1 MDAEAFAAVHGDE
14 WDELEALVRRRW
26 LSGEQSDRLVLLYQ
40 RTATH
45 LSQLRS
51 ASGDP
56 FVVSRLSRLVARAR
70 TRLAGAR
77 EPAWRD
83 LARFVAVSF
92 PAALWRVRW
101 WTAGA
106 AAATLVVATATAL
119 WIVRDPAVLA
129 SLGTPEDLRQ
139 YVDSDF
145 AGYYSA
151 DPAAAFSARV
161 WTNNAW
167 IAAQCVAFGISG
179 VWVPFVLFQN
189 AVGVGS
195 AAGLMISYGQGP
207 LFFGLILPHGLL
219 ELTCVFVAGGAGM
232 KLFWALVDPGPRP
245 RSRAVA
251 EEGRALVTVALGL
264 VVVLGVSGLVEGFV
278 TPSALPTWARISIGA
293 LVLAAFLAYGGV
305 LGRRAVRA
313 GETGDVREEHREAV
327 QPTAG

>member
-1 MDAEAFAAVHGDE
+1 MDAEAFAAVHSDE
-14 WDELEALVRRRW
+14 WDELEQLLRRRQ
-26 LSGEQSDRLVLLYQ
+26 LSGAQADRLVLLYQ
-40 RTATH
+40 RAATH
-45 LSQLRS
+45 LSQVRS
-51 ASGDP
+51 SGGDP
-56 FVVSRLSRLVARAR
+56 AVAAHLSRLVARAR
-70 TRLAGAR
+70 TRIAGAR

-83 LARFVAVSF
+83 LVRFVTTSF

-106 AAATLVVATATAL
+106 AVFTLLVAAATAV

-129 SLGTPEDLRQ
+129 SLGTPEELRQ
-139 YVDSDF
+139 YVESDF

-167 IAAQCVAFGISG
+167 IAAQCVIFGISG
-179 VWVPFVLFQN
+179 FWVPWALFQN
-189 AVGVGS
+189 GLNVGV

-219 ELTCVFVAGGAGM
+219 ELTSVFVAAGAGL

-245 RSRAVA
+245 RTRALA

-264 VVVLGVSGLVEGFV
+264 VVVLALSGVVEGFV
-278 TPSALPTWARISIGA
+278 TPSGLPTWARIGIGA
-293 LVLAAFLAYGGV
+293 LALGSFLAYGGV
-305 LGRRAVRA
+305 LGRRATRR
-313 GETGDVREEHREAV
+313 GETGDVREEQREAV
-327 QPTAG
+327 QPVAG

>member
-1 MDAEAFAAVHGDE
+1 MDAEAFAAVHSDE
-14 WDELEALVRRRW
+14 WDELEALLRRKH
-26 LSGEQSDRLVLLYQ
+26 LSGDQADRLVLLYQ
-40 RTATH
+40 RAATH
-45 LSQLRS
+45 LSQVRS
-51 ASGDP
+51 ATGDP
-56 FVVSRLSRLVARAR
+56 VVVAHLSRLVARAR
-70 TRLAGAR
+70 TRLAGAK

-83 LARFVAVSF
+83 LVRFVVVSF
-92 PAALWRVRW
+92 PAALWRIRW

-106 AAATLVVATATAL
+106 AAFTLVLGAATAL

-139 YVDSDF
+139 YVESDF
-145 AGYYSA
+145 EGYYSA

-167 IAAQCVAFGISG
+167 IAAQCVAFGVSG

-189 AVGVGS
+189 AVGIGQ

-219 ELTCVFVAGGAGM
+219 ELTSVFVAAGAGQ
-232 KLFWALVDPGPRP
+232 KLFWAWVAPGPRP
-245 RSRAVA
+245 RSRALA

-264 VVVLGVSGLVEGFV
+264 VVVLALSGVVEGFV
-278 TPSALPTWARISIGA
+278 TPSGLPTWLRITIGA
-293 LVLAAFLAYGGV
+293 LALGAFLAYGGV

-313 GETGDVREEHREAV
+313 GETGDVREEQREDV
-327 QPTAG
+327 QPVAG